1 MTAVDDD
8 LLVPI
13 GELLLG
19 LFERVPRLPPLL
31 RQVYLL
37 FRGKEVVQLFERE
50 GVRVDAERPHRAAVL
65 GLAADNAEPLVDAL
79 MLRVLPFP
87 RCVLVPHPVGQ
98 AVLHVLQQALGV
110 RVEVGWFLE
119 DVIQVDV
126 VTAQDDVVRL
136 GIVGVIAAA
145 VVKEVPQGAVILT
158 VEVENQGAHL
168 ALRVGGVCPAPVGKP
183 VRYRPVRIAEL
194 GKSVLE
200 RVLEQDAAANPVP
213 FELPVLVVMT
223 AERADDDGVRLVLT
237 ARLPLGLDEPVPELK
252 DIGVD
257 IHGRDLGSPVFKKN
271 GLKRQSTHQ
280 PIPEALTGTLY
291 YQ

>member
-1 MTAVDDD
+1 M
-8 LLVPI
+8 
-13 GELLLG
+13 
-19 LFERVPRLPPLL
+19 
-31 RQVYLL
+31 
-37 FRGKEVVQLFERE
+37 
-50 GVRVDAERPHRAAVL
+50 
-65 GLAADNAEPLVDAL
+65 
-79 MLRVLPFP
+79 
-87 RCVLVPHPVGQ
+87 
-98 AVLHVLQQALGV
+98 
-110 RVEVGWFLE
+110 
-119 DVIQVDV
+119 DV
-126 VTAQDDVVRL
+126 VAAQDDVVRL
-136 GIVGVIAAA
+136 WVEGVVAPA
-145 VVKEVPQGAVILT
+145 VVQERRERAVILP

-168 ALRVGGVCPAPVGKP
+168 ALRVGGVRPAPVGKP
-183 VRYRPVRIAEL
+183 IRYRPVRIAEL

-280 PIPEALTGTLY
+280 PLPEALIGTLF